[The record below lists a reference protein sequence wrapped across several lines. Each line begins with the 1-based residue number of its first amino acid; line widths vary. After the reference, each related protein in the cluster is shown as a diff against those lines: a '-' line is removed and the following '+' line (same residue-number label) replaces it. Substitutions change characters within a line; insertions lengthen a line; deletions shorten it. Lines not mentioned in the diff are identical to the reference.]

1 MSCLILKN
9 DMLKGRRDSPVHLSQ
24 DEHMQRLDCIKS
36 LCRSKTMKEELKKV
50 SKVIST
56 VLLPNYAFSCAFL
69 PALCKTQTQPRVV
82 CEVQLMM

>member
-9 DMLKGRRDSPVHLSQ
+9 DMLKGRRDSPVHLSH
-24 DEHMQRLDCIKS
+24 DEHVQRLDYIKS

-56 VLLPNYAFSCAFL
+56 VLLPNYAFSCAFPL
-69 PALCKTQTQPRVV
+69 LSVLHKPSHELYVKYS
-82 CEVQLMM
+82 